1 MIKSTLLAL
10 AVLAPP
16 ATNDRDAI
24 SFCEVAKPI
33 YVQTTDYRRLQS
45 TTHGQTL
52 LDSIE
57 LHNQKIIDLCGN
69 LPRTLIR

>member
-10 AVLAPP
+10 AILAPP
-16 ATNDRDAI
+16 ITNDRDAI
-24 SFCEVAKPI
+24 SFCAAARPI
-33 YVQTTDYRRLQS
+33 YIQAADYRHLQS
-45 TTHGQTL
+45 TPHGQTL

-69 LPRTLIR
+69 LPRTIIR